1 MKKGDITYRPFFWNK
16 TMLKAFDH
24 IAVPMKQIEL
34 MTSFYEALGCKILD
48 QGRIKAAVFGNNKIN
63 FHLPE
68 LWNDQEFNLRGHPA
82 VPGSGDICFVWDGT
96 LEALIQ
102 TLEVAGADI
111 ELGPVRR
118 TGGMNEGSTEGT
130 SIYTRDPDN
139 NLLEFIIY

>member
-63 FHLPE
+63 FHLPD
-68 LWNDQEFNLRGHPA
+68 LWNDKEFNLRGHTA
-82 VPGSGDICFVWDGT
+82 LPGSGDVCFVWDGT
-96 LEALIQ
+96 QEALMK
-102 TLEVAGADI
+102 TLEIAGAKI